1 MLLEMDNAELLGLLD
16 SPENLGSKVQEA
28 LTVLREFAQEA
39 VKQELPEQ

>member
-28 LTVLREFAQEA
+28 LNVLREFAQEA
-39 VKQELPEQ
+39 AKQDQPEQ